1 MAGYNQQTAV
11 RFRNGGKPRKL
22 RKDLMILTIDIGNTT
37 VCLGGVERLSE
48 GGYAV
53 RFTER
58 LDSTTGWGVPEYVGG
73 IWSALQEQR
82 LKPSDFEGAI
92 LCSVVPYLVA
102 TLRESAQRVLGCKPM
117 LITRKLDTG
126 LILDLPE
133 PEKLGWDRVV
143 DAAWA
148 AAHYPLPLVTVDLG
162 TCTTLNVVR
171 RGGIFTGGVI
181 AAGVETGIRALARN
195 TAQLSAVKLKTPDHI
210 IGKNTA
216 ECMLSGA
223 VAGTAAM
230 LDGLVQRIEE
240 ELGEPVTLVTTGG
253 AARLVEPLLRH
264 AHTHDPEMLTLG
276 LAYLY
281 DRNRAQCPL
290 ANEEAE

>member
-1 MAGYNQQTAV
+1 
-11 RFRNGGKPRKL
+11 
-22 RKDLMILTIDIGNTT
+22 MILTIDIGNTT
-37 VCLGGVERLSE
+37 VCLGGVERLPE

-126 LILDLPE
+126 LTLDLPE

-148 AAHYPLPLVTVDLG
+148 AANYPLPLVTVDLG

-171 RGGIFTGGVI
+171 RGGIFSGGVI

-195 TAQLSAVKLKTPDHI
+195 TAQLSAIKLRTPDHI

-223 VAGTAAM
+223 VAGTAVM
-230 LDGLVQRIEE
+230 LDGIVGRIEE
-240 ELGEPVTLVTTGG
+240 ELGEHVTLVLTGG
-253 AARLVEPLLRH
+253 TARLVEPLLRH
-264 AHTHDPEMLTLG
+264 AHIHDPEMLTLG

-281 DRNRAQCPL
+281 DRNRERCPM
-290 ANEEAE
+290 AGNEAE

>member
-1 MAGYNQQTAV
+1 
-11 RFRNGGKPRKL
+11 
-22 RKDLMILTIDIGNTT
+22 MILTIDIGNTT

-133 PEKLGWDRVV
+133 PAKLG
-143 DAAWA
+143 
-148 AAHYPLPLVTVDLG
+148 
-162 TCTTLNVVR
+162 
-171 RGGIFTGGVI
+171 
-181 AAGVETGIRALARN
+181 
-195 TAQLSAVKLKTPDHI
+195 
-210 IGKNTA
+210 
-216 ECMLSGA
+216 
-223 VAGTAAM
+223 
-230 LDGLVQRIEE
+230 
-240 ELGEPVTLVTTGG
+240 
-253 AARLVEPLLRH
+253 
-264 AHTHDPEMLTLG
+264 
-276 LAYLY
+276 
-281 DRNRAQCPL
+281 
-290 ANEEAE
+290 

>member
-1 MAGYNQQTAV
+1 
-11 RFRNGGKPRKL
+11 
-22 RKDLMILTIDIGNTT
+22 MILTIDIGNTT
-37 VCLGGVERLSE
+37 VCLGGVERRE
-48 GGYAV
+48 DGGYAV
-53 RFTER
+53 CFTER
-58 LDSTTGWGVPEYVGG
+58 LDSSTDWGVPEYMGG
-73 IWSALQEQR
+73 IWSVLQQQR
-82 LKPSDFEGAI
+82 LKPADFEGSI

-102 TLRESAQRVLGCKPM
+102 ALRESAQRVLGCKPM

-126 LILDLPE
+126 LTLDLPE

-148 AAHYPLPLVTVDLG
+148 AANYPLPLVTVDLG

-171 RGGIFTGGVI
+171 RGGIFSGGVI

-195 TAQLSAVKLKTPDHI
+195 TAQLSAIKLRTPDHI

-223 VAGTAAM
+223 VAGTAVM
-230 LDGLVQRIEE
+230 LDGIVGRIEE
-240 ELGEPVTLVTTGG
+240 ELGEHVTLVLTGG

-264 AHTHDPEMLTLG
+264 AHIHDPEMLTLG

-281 DRNRAQCPL
+281 DRNRERCPM
-290 ANEEAE
+290 AGNEAE